1 MDLVRLNAKV
11 YRSKTGVYTEIP
23 VLLTDYGVIV
33 NRTGFVGDQAF

>member
-23 VLLTDYGVIV
+23 VLLTVMKKKKTGGFNLV
-33 NRTGFVGDQAF
+33 N